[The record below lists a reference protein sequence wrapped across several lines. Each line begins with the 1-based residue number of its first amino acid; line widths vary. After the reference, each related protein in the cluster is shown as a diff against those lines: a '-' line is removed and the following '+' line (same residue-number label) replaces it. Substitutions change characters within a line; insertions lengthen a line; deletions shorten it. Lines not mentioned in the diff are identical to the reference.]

1 MSSNK
6 AHSSHDHHHKGVKIY
21 ILVFLA
27 LIIGTIITVAAWKI
41 HLPTIFLTVLVA
53 LAIASVKASLVAGW
67 FMHLASEQRMIYA
80 ILGFTAFFFLG
91 MMLLTIWAMSDIP
104 KPISP

>member
-6 AHSSHDHHHKGVKIY
+6 AHHAHGSIKVY
-21 ILVFLA
+21 LWVFFA
-27 LIIGTIITVAAWKI
+27 LIVGTILTVAAWKVHI
-41 HLPTIFLTVLVA
+41 PSILLTILVA

-67 FMHLASEQRMIYA
+67 FMHLASEKKMIYA

-91 MMLLTIWAMSDIP
+91 MMLLTVWAMQDMP
-104 KPISP
+104 KVNLP